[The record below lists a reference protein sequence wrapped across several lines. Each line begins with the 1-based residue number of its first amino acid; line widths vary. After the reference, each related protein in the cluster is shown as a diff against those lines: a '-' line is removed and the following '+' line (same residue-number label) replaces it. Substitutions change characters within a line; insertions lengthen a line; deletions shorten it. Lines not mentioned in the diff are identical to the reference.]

1 MYIDENGK
9 STTAMPIVTDEVV
22 QYQDTSQSYIS
33 IHDAVELVC
42 KARRMKPLDGI
53 IVDTMSWA
61 ISFVNSVPSVKFSS
75 TDSSG
80 DYVRRDDVLMC
91 LTGEYAVDEKCDPV
105 DLSTRF
111 MKRIK
116 SLPSVK
122 FSSTESSC
130 TSTDS
135 STDCISRQAVID
147 TIETDCS
154 WDMFDEFGNRTPT
167 GECIIEAIKRVPSV
181 EPEECGDC
189 ISRQQALDAFCLSEK
204 TRRVGGDRSGY
215 DTMML
220 YEIQDI
226 LEDLPSVKPI
236 AKNATTTEDCISREA
251 AIGAVGYYSLHSD
264 DKLLFADKPLKDL
277 PSVEPER
284 KTGKWIEHDTG
295 HSIYYDCSLC
305 GCLAPCTETAD
316 EILWKMANYCPDCGA
331 EMEGGVNCNAED

>member
-9 STTAMPIVTDEVV
+9 STTAIPIEADGAV

-75 TDSSG
+75 TDSSTDSSG

-91 LTGEYAVDEKCDPV
+91 LTGEYDVDEKCDPV

-122 FSSTESSC
+122 FSST
-130 TSTDS
+130 
-135 STDCISRQAVID
+135 
-147 TIETDCS
+147 
-154 WDMFDEFGNRTPT
+154 
-167 GECIIEAIKRVPSV
+167 
-181 EPEECGDC
+181 DC
-189 ISRQQALDAFCLSEK
+189 ISRQQALDASCLSEK

-215 DTMML
+215 DTVML

-226 LEDLPSVKPI
+226 LEDLPSVKSI
-236 AKNATTTEDCISREA
+236 AENATTTEDCINRED
-251 AIGAVGYYSLHSD
+251 ILKWLDDNIDGSFLWGALRAHIAKMPSVTPERKKGKWIKKD
-264 DKLLFADKPLKDL
+264 CDLLYCSECDL
-277 PSVEPER
+277 PSLHPWPYCER
-284 KTGKWIEHDTG
+284 
-295 HSIYYDCSLC
+295 C
-305 GCLAPCTETAD
+305 GTKMEVDNND
-316 EILWKMANYCPDCGA
+316 ERASN
-331 EMEGGVNCNAED
+331 